1 MPTSLE
7 QADQTDTLRRADP
20 SGLVRGMG
28 SVCAVWGT
36 LLIACHF
43 AFGWPAWTFAAGL
56 TFWAAAL
63 ATARRS

>member
-1 MPTSLE
+1 
-7 QADQTDTLRRADP
+7 
-20 SGLVRGMG
+20 MG